1 MIFHEFLRSLPDKV
15 RKRTFKHRRKLSLG
29 SVRQAFTRNVCEVI
43 MSRLSKEIVAGRQRA
58 SFLLAGGALGV
69 SVSGAL
75 VVAIGVMLFEKPLFD
90 ILLGHNNVVPAG
102 AGGPLA
108 LTLSPPDGKGA
119 ATTTLG
125 PDLRAG
131 QAPQCVVPA
140 DHWQTAETLGAWTLV
155 SCVVAPGF
163 EFNGFELAPQ
173 GWRPE
178 V

>member
-1 MIFHEFLRSLPDKV
+1 MAIA
-15 RKRTFKHRRKLSLG
+15 RTGDLG
-29 SVRQAFTRNVCEVI
+29 ANEI
-43 MSRLSKEIVAGRQRA
+43 IRLLNMAPHPEGGHYAETYRA
-58 SFLLAGGALGV
+58 AGGARAVMTAIYYLLEADQV
-69 SVSGAL
+69 SAWHRVDAEEAWL
-75 VVAIGVMLFEKPLFD
+75 W
-90 ILLGHNNVVPAG
+90 H

-119 ATTTLG
+119 ASQVLG

-131 QAPQCVVPA
+131 QRPQTVIPA
-140 DHWQTAETLGAWTLV
+140 HHWQTAETLGHWTLV

-163 EFNGFELAPQ
+163 EFSGFSLAPP